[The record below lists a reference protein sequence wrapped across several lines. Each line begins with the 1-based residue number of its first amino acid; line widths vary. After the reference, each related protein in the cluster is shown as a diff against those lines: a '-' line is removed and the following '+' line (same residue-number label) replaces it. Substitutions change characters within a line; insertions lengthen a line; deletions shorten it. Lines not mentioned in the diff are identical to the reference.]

1 MLRDMKPMNVLKQS
15 SLTLGFVALTLSLAA
30 KSVHPQVY
38 IPVPAPRDYYAA
50 FAYSAS
56 EGYWGAG
63 WRSSSRVEAEA
74 GALLGCTETGGTD
87 CEIVASWRNGCGT
100 LATASNG
107 AIGFALK
114 PVYNDDGTATTRPN
128 VARKQ
133 CESRG
138 GTDCVVKK
146 TICARG

>member
-63 WRSSSRVEAEA
+63 WRSSSRAEAEA

-87 CEIVASWRNGCGT
+87 CEIVASWRNGCAAF
-100 LATASNG
+100 ATASNG
-107 AIGFALK
+107 VVGYAFN
-114 PVYNDDGTATTRPN
+114 PRFHDGGSVTTRDN
-128 VARKQ
+128 VALGH
-133 CESRG
+133 CEGRG
-138 GTDCVVKK
+138 GIDCVVKK